1 MKLCYYVVLLLYLHT
16 HSLFVAINWVLR
28 SLRGRCVCTARSFV
42 QLPYGNAAVDVIVI
56 GHYNIIIV

>member
-1 MKLCYYVVLLLYLHT
+1 MLLCRSAPLPT
-16 HSLFVAINWVLR
+16 HSLSLR
-28 SLRGRCVCTARSFV
+28 GNKLGPMLRGRCVCTARSFV